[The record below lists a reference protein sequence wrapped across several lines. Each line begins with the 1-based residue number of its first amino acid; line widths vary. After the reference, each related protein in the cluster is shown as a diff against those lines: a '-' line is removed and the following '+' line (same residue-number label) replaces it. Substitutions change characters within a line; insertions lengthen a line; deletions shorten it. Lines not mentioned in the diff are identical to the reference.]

1 MSGSGLSYPTLGG
14 THHTAEDIAICNAL
28 PNMQIIAPSEP
39 KEVVEA
45 TKYCAYQNNGPVYLR
60 LGKSGSEYILDK
72 SDKWKFGK

>member
-1 MSGSGLSYPTLGG
+1 MVKTDLCYQNQLTVVVWIWAFISHFGG

-45 TKYCAYQNNGPVYLR
+45 TKYCAYRMDL
-60 LGKSGSEYILDK
+60 SI
-72 SDKWKFGK
+72 